1 MHRVSTLPPRA
12 GDSGCRAA
20 ACFTSGTPLG
30 IVLDSRGQQPREL
43 ARNGET
49 VSAGKKLQEVEDLQ
63 NFDII
68 NSDLALGSLQL
79 EL

>member
-1 MHRVSTLPPRA
+1 MGKR
-12 GDSGCRAA
+12 
-20 ACFTSGTPLG
+20 
-30 IVLDSRGQQPREL
+30 
-43 ARNGET
+43 

>member
-1 MHRVSTLPPRA
+1 MGTPTPRA

-20 ACFTSGTPLG
+20 ACFTSGTPLS
-30 IVLDSRGQQPREL
+30 IVPDSRGQQPREL
-43 ARNGET
+43 ARHGET